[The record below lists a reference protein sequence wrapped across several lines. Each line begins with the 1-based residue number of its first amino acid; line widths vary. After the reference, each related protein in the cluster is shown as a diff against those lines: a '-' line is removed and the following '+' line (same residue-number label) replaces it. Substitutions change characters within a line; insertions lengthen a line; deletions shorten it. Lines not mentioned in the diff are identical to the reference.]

1 MTTAVELT
9 QNKLDADSKSAATEA
24 PPKAKEIF
32 INIVLAHYFLFLIA
46 AFQVLNPNPSITK
59 IHQSCYN
66 LNSSDE
72 SKANR
77 GPQH

>member
-9 QNKLDADSKSAATEA
+9 QSRLDADSKSTATEA

-59 IHQSCYN
+59 SHQSCYN